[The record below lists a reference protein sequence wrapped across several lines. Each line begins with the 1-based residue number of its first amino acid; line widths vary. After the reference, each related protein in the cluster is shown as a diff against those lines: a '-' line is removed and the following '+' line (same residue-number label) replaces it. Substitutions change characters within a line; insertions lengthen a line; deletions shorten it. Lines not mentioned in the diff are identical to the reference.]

1 MSPASGQNPTTSA
14 ARDTLPWLRALVREV
29 LRLPESEDV
38 DARTLRELNARSVQV
53 VALQFRIV
61 QDTSVTVEMAE
72 LVGGTSIAD
81 IAALIDVR
89 RSTADG

>member
-14 ARDTLPWLRALVREV
+14 AQDTLPWLRTLVREV
-29 LRLPESEDV
+29 VRLPESEDV

-53 VALQFRIV
+53 VALQFRIL
-61 QDTSVTVEMAE
+61 QDTSVTVEIAE

-89 RSTADG
+89 RPTADG